1 MDNIVRSPYIQSVR
15 KAISILMCFNP
26 EELELGGSEIARK
39 IGVHRTTT
47 HRILSTL
54 VEDKILEK
62 NPRTNRYSIGPHTYA
77 IGNLYLS
84 STDLPKATEP
94 VMDMLNMLTDEAIS
108 IGIRDGG
115 NIIHVMRK
123 EANYPL
129 RIDRHIGSVVS
140 AHASSMGK
148 ALLSELSNEEID
160 NLFEQ
165 NIMKPVTDNTITG
178 MEALK
183 KELSYVKKE
192 KVAHNK
198 EESVIGLEAVASIIR
213 NNQGTGIAA
222 LSINIPVVRSNNKL
236 MSKLALLVKAGA
248 ELISYRL
255 GYTELGRQIADI
267 NTLESIWNEDR
278 M

>member
-77 IGNLYLS
+77 IGNLFLS

-115 NIIHVMRK
+115 NIIHV
-123 EANYPL
+123 
-129 RIDRHIGSVVS
+129 
-140 AHASSMGK
+140 
-148 ALLSELSNEEID
+148 
-160 NLFEQ
+160 Q

-222 LSINIPVVRSNNKL
+222 LSINIPVVRSNHKL

-255 GYTELGRQIADI
+255 GYTGLERQIIDI
-267 NTLESIWNEDR
+267 KTLESIWNEDN